1 MDDGLAGAEWNI
13 DQIEG
18 GADPIRSRAAATTP
32 ASRFGRFWLLLLT
45 LGAGAVALYYTP
57 IFNSG
62 SRAVAYILIEAV
74 AVVAVFAG
82 IRLNHPARPRAW
94 ALFGAGMLS
103 VMIGDIILLW
113 LQQVDGLDPSTSLAD
128 VFYIAEYPLL
138 IGGVLMLVRSRP
150 DRATILDTL
159 IVTTAA
165 LMVVLEFVVKP
176 SLDGYSG
183 SQVDLIVALTYPIA
197 DVALLMVSLRTML
210 SGHLH
215 SPTLR
220 LLLIGITAVV
230 FADVTSLRLNLDSVS
245 LDPSPLDALW
255 LMSMIMW
262 AAAIA
267 HPAARA
273 EPKDAQGDW
282 IQHRTARRLLLTA
295 ALLLPPATLAMEST
309 AGDLPH
315 TLVSLAAWGVIAI
328 LVMMRTDVAI
338 TLAVQSESAMA
349 ESEKK
354 QRLLIENSHDII
366 YTMSK
371 DAAFTFVSPA
381 WTTLLGHVPAQV
393 VGQPMEKFVHP
404 DDRRG
409 LLKYLQAVGRDGRG
423 EEGVEYR
430 IRDIYGTWKWHTAGA
445 VAIRDFS
452 GEVIGFE
459 GIARDISA
467 RKEAEDVA
475 ERFRIGFEQGAVGQ
489 SLTSMKGRFIQVNSA
504 LAEMLGYSI
513 SELTGMRFDDLTHPD
528 DRGSS
533 TTTEAHLIAQQH
545 VSRFQ
550 KRCVRKDGETV
561 WADVNVAPVKNGH
574 REPDYFVTTF
584 VDITA
589 QKGAETGL
597 QETNI
602 QLAGAMSRAIE
613 LAAEAEAA
621 NLAKSQFLAMMSH
634 EIRTPM
640 NAILGNAGLLEDAA
654 LGPAERESVEAIE
667 AAGQTLLTVIND
679 VLDFSKIEANRM
691 ELEEVGFAPASLIAS
706 VVSLFG
712 VSARD
717 RGLNLVTDI
726 DPSIP
731 VILAGDPH
739 RLQQVMSNLVGNA
752 IKFTPEGSVTVRA
765 RVDSRTADET
775 VLRFEVTDTG
785 IGIDAAGRARLFTP
799 FVQVDSSATRRFD
812 GTGLGLA
819 ICRRLVGL
827 MGGQIDVT
835 STPGVG
841 STFWFTARLATPS
854 DIEAGDVLLANENVV
869 RTANLTGARVL
880 VAEDNLANQ
889 RLIER
894 LLTKLGI
901 EPTIVANGRAA
912 VESVRDGSFDLVLM
926 DCHMPELDGF
936 KATRAIRAE
945 GFQIPVVALTAD
957 AMNGDRETCL
967 AAGMNDYLS
976 KPIVNAALHAT
987 LRRWLPESRE
997 IGPLAASAM
1006 AAAGLVEGGGLID
1019 LHQITELFALD
1030 PDGSAGFLPAMVEGY
1045 ETTLAETL
1053 PGIRTALAAGDPEA
1067 LEDSAHK
1074 LKGVAANLGVR
1085 RVFDCTTRLIALA
1098 RSGTTAGGEPILT
1111 ELEVALGP
1119 AAEALAAL
1127 IAAAAAAPEADSRA
1141 A

>member
-1 MDDGLAGAEWNI
+1 MARRRWYDRPGIVLLLGGAATAALIVLAVLNPAGA
-13 DQIEG
+13 G
-18 GADPIRSRAAATTP
+18 GFFEDLYVVSA
-32 ASRFGRFWLLLLT
+32 
-45 LGAGAVALYYTP
+45 AGAVALALSVLAHRSEPGILNYERLSWAVVLTGAGMAVLDVAPWLGVSTATLPANCLFCCGGVLAMSVVMPAFYRWLDPQTLVMATLDGGIMLAAGVTLMLSVWKTNDGADGLGQLIMPVAAAALLASAGSAATAALTFRAAPALRGIWCGIPGALIVGLSWMAWIDVAVRGETRTP
-57 IFNSG
+57 ATTLLYSG
-62 SRAVAYILIEAV
+62 GILLLGYAWVTWSDAIGAGRIYEKVAGALADWLPIGAILLCVGVAAVPHARIEGIDAV
-74 AVVAVFAG
+74 AVGTAIVVLLS
-82 IRLNHPARPRAW
+82 IARQR
-94 ALFGAGMLS
+94 
-103 VMIGDIILLW
+103 V
-113 LQQVDGLDPSTSLAD
+113 
-128 VFYIAEYPLL
+128 
-138 IGGVLMLVRSRP
+138 
-150 DRATILDTL
+150 L
-159 IVTTAA
+159 IVR
-165 LMVVLEFVVKP
+165 E
-176 SLDGYSG
+176 
-183 SQVDLIVALTYPIA
+183 
-197 DVALLMVSLRTML
+197 R
-210 SGHLH
+210 
-215 SPTLR
+215 
-220 LLLIGITAVV
+220 
-230 FADVTSLRLNLDSVS
+230 VTSFRL
-245 LDPSPLDALW
+245 
-255 LMSMIMW
+255 
-262 AAAIA
+262 
-267 HPAARA
+267 
-273 EPKDAQGDW
+273 Q
-282 IQHRTARRLLLTA
+282 
-295 ALLLPPATLAMEST
+295 
-309 AGDLPH
+309 
-315 TLVSLAAWGVIAI
+315 
-328 LVMMRTDVAI
+328 
-338 TLAVQSESAMA
+338 
-349 ESEKK
+349 
-354 QRLLIENSHDII
+354 
-366 YTMSK
+366 
-371 DAAFTFVSPA
+371 
-381 WTTLLGHVPAQV
+381 
-393 VGQPMEKFVHP
+393 
-404 DDRRG
+404 
-409 LLKYLQAVGRDGRG
+409 G
-423 EEGVEYR
+423 EER
-430 IRDIYGTWKWHTAGA
+430 LRSD
-445 VAIRDFS
+445 
-452 GEVIGFE
+452 
-459 GIARDISA
+459 
-467 RKEAEDVA
+467 KEA
-475 ERFRIGFEQGAVGQ
+475 
-489 SLTSMKGRFIQVNSA
+489 
-504 LAEMLGYSI
+504 
-513 SELTGMRFDDLTHPD
+513 
-528 DRGSS
+528 
-533 TTTEAHLIAQQH
+533 
-545 VSRFQ
+545 
-550 KRCVRKDGETV
+550 
-561 WADVNVAPVKNGH
+561 
-574 REPDYFVTTF
+574 
-584 VDITA
+584 
-589 QKGAETGL
+589 
-597 QETNI
+597 
-602 QLAGAMSRAIE
+602 
-613 LAAEAEAA
+613 AEAA

-640 NAILGNAGLLEDAA
+640 NAILGNAGLLNEAV

-667 AAGQTLLTVIND
+667 AAGQTLLTIIND

-691 ELEEVGFAPASLIAS
+691 ELEKVGFAPASLIAS

-712 VSARD
+712 VSARG
-717 RGLNLVTDI
+717 RGLRLATDI